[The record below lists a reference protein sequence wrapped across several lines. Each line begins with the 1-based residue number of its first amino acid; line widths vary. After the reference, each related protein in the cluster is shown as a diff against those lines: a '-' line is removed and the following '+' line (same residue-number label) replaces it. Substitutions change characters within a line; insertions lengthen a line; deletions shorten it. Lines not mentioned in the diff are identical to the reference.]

1 MYQVQRPAQGIIS
14 PGTVA
19 TNGFNPLP
27 EHLVLHN
34 RGQVLLT
41 TQPLSNQ
48 NKKQKPKKGKK
59 KLALY
64 TWVSEKA
71 QNVKELVV
79 KPKDSHKIC
88 TQAHTYA
95 Q

>member
-1 MYQVQRPAQGIIS
+1 MYQVQRPAQGIMS

-48 NKKQKPKKGKK
+48 NKQK